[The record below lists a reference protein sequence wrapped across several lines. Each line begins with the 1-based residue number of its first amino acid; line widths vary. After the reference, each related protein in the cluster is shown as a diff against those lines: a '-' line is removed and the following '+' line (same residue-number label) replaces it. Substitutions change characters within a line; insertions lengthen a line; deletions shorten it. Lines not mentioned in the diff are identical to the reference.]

1 MQLEELLRRAN
12 QKLTVPGMH
21 PSVVRIARDVIQELY
36 PHGIKL
42 GIAQSF
48 RSIAEQNALYAK
60 GRTTQ
65 GPIVTQAR
73 GGQSNHNF
81 GVAIDVFLYE
91 DGALFLSPPDARLRR
106 IVAAMKRRGMD
117 WGGDWSRFPDYP
129 HFELYDHV
137 SLARHHVPKPG
148 HYLRERIQAP
158 ELVRAIEKRL
168 GLMVTGIFDIRLT

>member
-12 QKLTVPGMH
+12 QKLSVPGMH
-21 PSVVRIARDVIQELY
+21 PSVIRIARDVIQELY

-48 RSIAEQNALYAK
+48 RSIAEQNVLYAK
-60 GRTTQ
+60 GRTTP

-81 GVAIDVFLYE
+81 GVAIDVFLYQ

-106 IVAAMKRRGMD
+106 IVAAMKRRGM
-117 WGGDWSRFPDYP
+117 
-129 HFELYDHV
+129 
-137 SLARHHVPKPG
+137 
-148 HYLRERIQAP
+148 
-158 ELVRAIEKRL
+158 
-168 GLMVTGIFDIRLT
+168 